1 MVLLHI
7 SRLLSLMAPDLQPIT
22 IAHMPQSAAQGIRWV
37 GQPKTCRDFP
47 WMQKGGWWVMAG
59 VKENTVVYTILFAL
73 MFETKR
79 GKYNQIPEF
88 CKHGQE
94 IVV

>member
-1 MVLLHI
+1 
-7 SRLLSLMAPDLQPIT
+7 
-22 IAHMPQSAAQGIRWV
+22 
-37 GQPKTCRDFP
+37 
-47 WMQKGGWWVMAG
+47 MAG